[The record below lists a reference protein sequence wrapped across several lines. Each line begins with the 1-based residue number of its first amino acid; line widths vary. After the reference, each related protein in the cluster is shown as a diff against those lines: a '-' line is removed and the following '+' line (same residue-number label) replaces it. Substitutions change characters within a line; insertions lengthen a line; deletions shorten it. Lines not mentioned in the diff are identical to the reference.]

1 MSNRINYM
9 KVAPDSVKGLLAV
22 HGYLGQSGLDPNLVN
37 LVYLRIS
44 QINSC
49 AFCIDMHSQDL
60 VKHGV
65 PFEKLIL
72 TPAWREAGNVF
83 SPREQ
88 AALAWAES
96 MANVAETGVPDEDYA
111 AAAAEFTEKELADLS
126 VAIALMSAFNRLG
139 VAFRN
144 TPAAATKLM
153 QAAQPCA

>member
-1 MSNRINYM
+1 MNKRINYM
-9 KVAPDSVKGLLAV
+9 KAAPDSVKGLMTV
-22 HGYLGQSGLDPNLVN
+22 HGYLAQSGLDVDLIN
-37 LVYLRIS
+37 LVYLRVS

-72 TPAWREAGNVF
+72 TPSWREADDVF
-83 SPREQ
+83 SKREQ

-96 MANVAETGVPDEDYA
+96 VANVSETGVPDEDYA
-111 AAAAEFTEKELADLS
+111 AAAAEFNEKELSDLS

-144 TPAAATKLM
+144 TPAAASRLAR
-153 QAAQPCA
+153 AA

>member
-1 MSNRINYM
+1 MSKRINYM

-22 HGYLGQSGLDPNLVN
+22 HGYIGQSELEQNLVN
-37 LVYLRIS
+37 LVYLRVS
-44 QINSC
+44 QINHC
-49 AFCIDMHSQDL
+49 AYCIDMHSQDL

-72 TPAWREAGNVF
+72 TSAWREAGDVF
-83 SPREQ
+83 TAREQ

-96 MANVAETGVPDEDYA
+96 VANVAETGVPDEDYA
-111 AAAAEFTEKELADLS
+111 AATAAFSEKELVDLS

-144 TPAAATKLM
+144 TPTAATKLA
-153 QAAQPCA
+153 QAA